1 MAAFRVLQPGLF
13 TTIQDLGRYGYE
25 SQGVPTSGAMD
36 EFAFRIA
43 NILLGNEENAP
54 ALEITMLGPTLEVL
68 EDVAV
73 AITGAQLP
81 VEVNG
86 KKRTVWTSFP
96 LKKGDVLSL
105 GAVSS
110 GCRAY
115 LAVNGGFKAD
125 VAMGSA
131 STYTRGKLGGLEGRP
146 LKKEDLLFRELGN
159 KPARFY
165 RVDERYVP
173 TYKNVAEIG
182 VILGPQDDYFDE
194 ENIRLFLN
202 STYAITKDSDRMGY
216 RLEGPQIRA
225 KQKHDIITDGIVPG
239 VIQVPASGNPI
250 IMLKDAQ
257 TTGGYAKIATCIW
270 SDLPKLA
277 QLKPG
282 DKVKFIAISV
292 EEAQKLLGDM
302 ENSIEQIKAT
312 LRGVRYFDVSVN
324 GKHYD
329 VVLESID

>member
-1 MAAFRVLQPGLF
+1 MATFRVLQPGLF

-36 EFAFRIA
+36 EFAFRVA

-54 ALEITMLGPTLEVL
+54 ALEITVLGPTLEVL

-73 AITGAQLP
+73 AVTGAQLP

-86 KKRTVWTSFP
+86 KRRMVWTSFP
-96 LKKGDVLSL
+96 LKKGDVLSI

-115 LAVNGGFKAD
+115 LAVSGGFKAE
-125 VAMGSA
+125 VIMGSA

-146 LKKEDLLFRELGN
+146 LKKEDLLFRELEK
-159 KPARFY
+159 KPAKFY

-173 TYKNVAEIG
+173 TYENVAEIR
-182 VILGPQDDYFDE
+182 VILGPQDYYFDE
-194 ENIRLFLN
+194 DNIKLFLN
-202 STYAITKDSDRMGY
+202 STYTITKDSDRMGY

-225 KQKHDIITDGIVPG
+225 KKKHDIITDGIVPG
-239 VIQVPASGNPI
+239 AIQIPANGSPI

-282 DKVKFIAISV
+282 DKVKFKAVKVKEAHDLLRAMEKNI
-292 EEAQKLLGDM
+292 EE
-302 ENSIEQIKAT
+302 IKSSLKT
-312 LRGVRYFDVSVN
+312 LKYFDMKVN
-324 GKHYD
+324 GMHYD
-329 VVLESID
+329 VILENIE

>member
-1 MAAFRVLQPGLF
+1 MATFRVLQPGLL

-36 EFAFRIA
+36 EFAFRVA

-54 ALEITMLGPTLEVL
+54 ALEITVLGPTLEVL

-73 AITGAQLP
+73 AVTGAQLP

-86 KKRTVWTSFP
+86 KKRMVWTSFP
-96 LKKGDVLSL
+96 LKKGDVLSI

-125 VAMGSA
+125 VVMGSA
-131 STYTRGKLGGLEGRP
+131 SAYTRGKLGGLEGRP
-146 LKKEDLLFRELGN
+146 LKKEDLLFRELEK
-159 KPARFY
+159 KPTKFY

-173 TYKNVAEIG
+173 TYENVAEIR

-194 ENIRLFLN
+194 DNIKLFLN
-202 STYAITKDSDRMGY
+202 STYTITKDSDRMGY

-225 KQKHDIITDGIVPG
+225 KEKHDIITDGIVPG
-239 VIQVPASGNPI
+239 AIQIPANGNPI

-282 DKVKFIAISV
+282 DRIRFKAISV
-292 EEAQKLLGDM
+292 EEAQKVVGDL
-302 ENSIEQIKAT
+302 EKSIEQIKAT
-312 LRGVRYFDVSVN
+312 LKIVNYFDITVN

-329 VVLESID
+329 VVLENIN

>member
-1 MAAFRVLQPGLF
+1 MEENQNGCFQGVAAGPF

-36 EFAFRIA
+36 EFAFRVA

-131 STYTRGKLGGLEGRP
+131 STYTRGKLG
-146 LKKEDLLFRELGN
+146 D
-159 KPARFY
+159 
-165 RVDERYVP
+165 
-173 TYKNVAEIG
+173 
-182 VILGPQDDYFDE
+182 
-194 ENIRLFLN
+194 
-202 STYAITKDSDRMGY
+202 
-216 RLEGPQIRA
+216 
-225 KQKHDIITDGIVPG
+225 
-239 VIQVPASGNPI
+239 
-250 IMLKDAQ
+250 
-257 TTGGYAKIATCIW
+257 
-270 SDLPKLA
+270 
-277 QLKPG
+277 
-282 DKVKFIAISV
+282 
-292 EEAQKLLGDM
+292 
-302 ENSIEQIKAT
+302 
-312 LRGVRYFDVSVN
+312 
-324 GKHYD
+324 
-329 VVLESID
+329 

>member
-1 MAAFRVLQPGLF
+1 MATFRVLQPGLL

-36 EFAFRIA
+36 EFAFRVA

-54 ALEITMLGPTLEVL
+54 ALEITVLGPTLEVL

-86 KKRTVWTSFP
+86 KKRMVWSSFP
-96 LKKGDVLSL
+96 LKKGDVLSI

-115 LAVNGGFKAD
+115 LAVSGGFKAE
-125 VAMGSA
+125 VVMGSA

-146 LKKEDLLFRELGN
+146 LKKEDLLFRELGK
-159 KPARFY
+159 KPAKFY

-173 TYKNVAEIG
+173 TYENVTEIR
-182 VILGPQDDYFDE
+182 VILGPQDNYFDE
-194 ENIRLFLN
+194 DNIKLFLN
-202 STYAITKDSDRMGY
+202 STYTITKDSDRMGY

-225 KQKHDIITDGIVPG
+225 KKKHDIITDGIVPG
-239 VIQVPASGNPI
+239 AIQIPANGNPI

-277 QLKPG
+277 QLKP
-282 DKVKFIAISV
+282 DDRIRFKAISV
-292 EEAQKLLGDM
+292 EEAQKVLRDL
-302 ENSIEQIKAT
+302 EKSIEQIKAT
-312 LRGVRYFDVSVN
+312 LKIVNYFDITVN

-329 VVLESID
+329 VVLENIN